1 MHISNKGEEIWVTK
15 FDEDSAQ
22 KFRDSIM
29 LLTKVNQQKP
39 ITIYID
45 SYGGAVDSLAA
56 MIETIDSIPNPVI
69 TVAVGKAMSCGA
81 ILLSHGDVRFCG
93 PNSRIM
99 IHEVSS
105 GTIGDVH
112 DMKADTQ
119 EAQRL
124 NTHFMGILAKNCGFK
139 NYDEIRKV
147 IKEQDGRDRYF
158 SANDAIEFGIVD
170 VVGMP
175 MVTSQIMYE
184 INVLPSKPSIT
195 RKKIKSIKK
204 SDTKQKIKNEKS
216 NKKPN

>member
-1 MHISNKGEEIWVTK
+1 MHISSKTDEIWVTK
-15 FDEDSAQ
+15 FDEDAVQ
-22 KFRDSIM
+22 KFRDSVIA
-29 LLTKVNQQKP
+29 LSKTNPQKP

-45 SYGGAVDSLAA
+45 SYGGAVDALAA
-56 MIETIDSIPNPVI
+56 MIETLDTIPNTVI

-93 PNSRIM
+93 PNSRVM

-124 NTHFMGILAKNCGFK
+124 NSHFMGLLARNCGFK
-139 NYDEIRKV
+139 NYDEIRKL
-147 IKEQDGRDRYF
+147 IKAQDGRDRYLN
-158 SANDAIEFGIVD
+158 ANEAVEFGIVD

-175 MVTSQIMYE
+175 LVTSQIMYE
-184 INVLPSKPSIT
+184 INVLPSKPSLT
-195 RKKIKSIKK
+195 RKKMKGIKK
-204 SDTKQKIKNEKS
+204 SDIKQKSNSKKS
-216 NKKPN
+216 T

>member
-1 MHISNKGEEIWVTK
+1 MLNHKSTNDEIWVNK
-15 FDEDSAQ
+15 FDHEQAIKLREQ
-22 KFRDSIM
+22 IMSIS
-29 LLTKVNQQKP
+29 KINPQKP
-39 ITIYID
+39 IIVYID
-45 SYGGAVDSLAA
+45 SYGGAVDALAS
-56 MIETIDSIPNPVI
+56 MIETFDSVPNPII
-69 TVAVGKAMSCGA
+69 TVAVGSAMSCGA

-139 NYDEIRKV
+139 NYDELRKV
-147 IKEQDGRDRYF
+147 IKEQDGRDRYL
-158 SANDAIEFGIVD
+158 SADSAVEFGIVD

-175 MVTSQIMYE
+175 MVTSQVMYE
-184 INVLPSKPSIT
+184 INVLPTKPPVT

-204 SDTKQKIKNEKS
+204 SDLKQKSKNDKS
-216 NKKPN
+216 N